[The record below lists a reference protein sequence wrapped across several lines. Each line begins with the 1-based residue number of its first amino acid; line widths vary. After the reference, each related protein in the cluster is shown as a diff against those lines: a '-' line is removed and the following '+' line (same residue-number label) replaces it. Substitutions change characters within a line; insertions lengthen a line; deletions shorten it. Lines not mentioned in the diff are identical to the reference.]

1 MNSDEL
7 ATRALARK
15 AGISIG
21 KIDSRDLSEQDKE
34 KLAHAYKD
42 LNHNLHLIGTP
53 SREVSQ
59 LRPTLRNIQRQSGNS
74 LGAVFIDYLGLMD
87 VKGTSSLYEKVTAIS
102 GQLKSLA
109 MELNVPFVVLSQLN
123 RKSVDRA
130 GPPGL
135 ADLRDSGSVE
145 QDADV
150 VLMLSNEQAN
160 TLSLSIQKNRQG
172 PEALLR
178 GRIDRS
184 TMKLL
189 ELVKA

>member
-1 MNSDEL
+1 
-7 ATRALARK
+7 
-15 AGISIG
+15 
-21 KIDSRDLSEQDKE
+21 
-34 KLAHAYKD
+34 
-42 LNHNLHLIGTP
+42 
-53 SREVSQ
+53 
-59 LRPTLRNIQRQSGNS
+59 
-74 LGAVFIDYLGLMD
+74 
-87 VKGTSSLYEKVTAIS
+87 
-102 GQLKSLA
+102 